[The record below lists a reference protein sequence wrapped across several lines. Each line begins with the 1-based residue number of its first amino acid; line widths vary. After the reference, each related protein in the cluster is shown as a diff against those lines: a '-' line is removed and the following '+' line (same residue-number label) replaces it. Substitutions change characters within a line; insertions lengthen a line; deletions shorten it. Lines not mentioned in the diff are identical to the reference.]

1 MFTIRCFKCEELSK
15 TKNLLTF
22 QGKVYCDKCFHVGYS
37 GPLPGAAG
45 AILTKTA
52 IEQIL
57 SEQDKKPKPKP
68 PDKFEDV
75 VWGGLTADKG
85 PCECGAE
92 ALKSPKHSDWCPRY
106 EKV

>member
-1 MFTIRCFKCEELSK
+1 MYTIRCFKCEESSK

-22 QGKVYCDKCFHVGYS
+22 QGKVYCDKCFHIGYS
-37 GPLPGAAG
+37 GPLPDKKSSIVKD
-45 AILTKTA
+45 ILGIT
-52 IEQIL
+52 L
-57 SEQDKKPKPKP
+57 DSDKKPLPKPKSS
-68 PDKFEDV
+68 DKFEDV

-106 EKV
+106 EKA